1 MIKQISLEHKGG
13 SYFYSVNNDKLDNIS
28 RFDQLKKYLYDVFNN
43 CPHHYFNSGPR
54 GSTLRFDSGLEI
66 KKVSGHEIS
75 SLAKQGLQDDSFN
88 SNHLKVQMFLLKN
101 DPKTIA
107 MEVPI
112 WLKRQEFESFEDLFK
127 SKEPL
132 TGHID
137 LLRMEDD
144 KIWVWDYKPNS
155 EKEKYATIQ
164 LLFYAFMLSK
174 RTGIS
179 LENFRSGYFDNRN
192 AFLFKPEMKRF
203 EKNYRLTEFS

>member
-66 KKVSGHEIS
+66 RKVIGHEIS

-88 SNHLKVQMFLLKN
+88 SNHLKVQMFLLKH

-112 WLKRQEFESFEDLFK
+112 WLKHNEFDGFKDLFK
-127 SKEPL
+127 DNEPL

-137 LLRMEDD
+137 LIRIEDN
-144 KIWVWDYKPNS
+144 KVWIWDYKPRS
-155 EKEKYATIQ
+155 DKERYASTQ

-179 LENFRSGYFDNRN
+179 LEEFRCGYFDDKH
-192 AFLFKPEMKRF
+192 AFLFKPEMKKF